1 MLKIVEGILKG
12 DRRSLSRAISIIDNE
27 EGEYQAIV
35 SQIFQNTGKAMTI
48 GLTGAGGAGKST
60 LIGKLIDEFKKYDY
74 KIAIIAVDPTSP
86 VTGGAILGDRIRM
99 QSNLMNKSDVFM
111 RSIASRGALGGISR
125 SLRNIV
131 RILDAAGYDLIIVE
145 SVGAGQL
152 EIEVS
157 KVVNLTLVVFTPNTG
172 DKVQAVKAGITEIG
186 DIYIV
191 NKADLEGA
199 NTLYNTIRDF
209 IGETE
214 RKPIIL
220 KCSAK
225 TGTGIR
231 EVAETIR
238 NMLNEYIDKFKEKDQ
253 ELLKTELRDMV
264 LNILKDKIIR
274 MLNDHP
280 TYHNYIDKI
289 QNKKMDPFQAAE
301 EITTYLL
308 KNAFSNYIEKKKNIR
323 R

>member
-27 EGEYQAIV
+27 EGEYQEIV

-48 GLTGAGGAGKST
+48 GLTGAGGSGKST
-60 LIGKLIDEFKKYDY
+60 LIGKLIDEFKRYGY

-99 QSNLMNKSDVFM
+99 QSNLMDKSEVFM
-111 RSIASRGALGGISR
+111 RSIASRGAIGGISR

-157 KVVNLTLVVFTPNTG
+157 KVVNLTIVVFTPNTG
-172 DKVQAVKAGITEIG
+172 DKVQAVKAGLTEIG
-186 DIYIV
+186 DVYVV
-191 NKADLEGA
+191 NKTDLEGA
-199 NTLYNTIRDF
+199 KTLYNTIRDL

-214 RKPIIL
+214 RQPIIL

-225 TGTGIR
+225 NGTGIR

-238 NMLNEYIDKFKEKDQ
+238 NMLTEHLEKFKAKDQ
-253 ELLKTELRDMV
+253 ELLDIELKDMV

-274 MLNDHP
+274 MLNDNP
-280 TYHNYIDKI
+280 TYHNFIDKI

-301 EITTYLL
+301 ELTTNLL
-308 KNAFSNYIEKKKNIR
+308 KNTFSNYIEKNKNY
-323 R
+323 

>member
-12 DRRSLSRAISIIDNE
+12 DRRSLSRAISLIDNE
-27 EGEYQAIV
+27 EGEYQEII

-48 GLTGAGGAGKST
+48 GLTGPGGSGKST
-60 LIGKLIDEFKKYDY
+60 LIGKLIDEFKRFGY

-86 VTGGAILGDRIRM
+86 LTGGAILGDRVRM
-99 QSNLMNKSDVFM
+99 QSNLMDKSDVFM
-111 RSIASRGALGGISR
+111 RSIASRGAIGGISR
-125 SLRNIV
+125 SLRNII

-172 DKVQAVKAGITEIG
+172 DRVQAVKAGVTEIG

-225 TGTGIR
+225 TGTGTK
-231 EVAETIR
+231 EVAETIN
-238 NMLNEYIDKFKEKDQ
+238 NMLNEQLDDFKEKDHQ
-253 ELLKTELRDMV
+253 LLEIELKDMV
-264 LNILKDKIIR
+264 LNILKDKILR
-274 MLNDHP
+274 MLKDNP
-280 TYHNYIDKI
+280 TYHNFIDKI

-301 EITTYLL
+301 ILTSNLL
-308 KNAFSNYIEKKKNIR
+308 NNTFSNYTENNR
-323 R
+323 N

>member
-12 DRRSLSRAISIIDNE
+12 DRRSLSRAISLIDNE
-27 EGEYQAIV
+27 EGKYQEII

-48 GLTGAGGAGKST
+48 GLTGPGGSGKST
-60 LIGKLIDEFKKYDY
+60 LIGKLIGEFKRFGY

-86 VTGGAILGDRIRM
+86 LTGGAILGDRVRM
-99 QSNLMNKSDVFM
+99 QSNLMDKSDVFM
-111 RSIASRGALGGISR
+111 RSIASRGAIGGISR
-125 SLRNIV
+125 SLRNII

-172 DKVQAVKAGITEIG
+172 DRVQAVKAGVTEIG

-225 TGTGIR
+225 TGTGTK
-231 EVAETIR
+231 EVAETIN
-238 NMLNEYIDKFKEKDQ
+238 NMLNEQLDNFKEKDHQ
-253 ELLKTELRDMV
+253 LLEIELKDMV
-264 LNILKDKIIR
+264 LNILKDKILR
-274 MLNDHP
+274 MLKDNP
-280 TYHNYIDKI
+280 TYHNFIDKI

-301 EITTYLL
+301 ELTSNLL
-308 KNAFSNYIEKKKNIR
+308 NNTFSNYTENNR
-323 R
+323 NY

>member
-1 MLKIVEGILKG
+1 LLKIVEGILKG

-27 EGEYQAIV
+27 EGEYQEIV
-35 SQIFQNTGKAMTI
+35 SQIFQKTGKAMTI
-48 GLTGAGGAGKST
+48 GLTGPGGSGKST
-60 LIGKLIDEFKKYDY
+60 LIGKLIDEFKRYGY

-99 QSNLMNKSDVFM
+99 QSNLMDRSEVFM
-111 RSIASRGALGGISR
+111 RSIASRGAIGGISR

-131 RILDAAGYDLIIVE
+131 RILDAAAYDLIIVE

-157 KVVNLTLVVFTPNTG
+157 KVVNLTIVVFTPNTG
-172 DKVQAVKAGITEIG
+172 DKIQAVKAGITEIG
-186 DIYIV
+186 DVYVV
-191 NKADLEGA
+191 NKTDLEGA
-199 NTLYNTIRDF
+199 KTLYNTIRDL

-225 TGTGIR
+225 NGTGIR

-238 NMLNEYIDKFKEKDQ
+238 NMLKEHLDKFKAKDQ
-253 ELLKTELRDMV
+253 RLLEIELKDMV

-274 MLNDHP
+274 MLNDNP
-280 TYHNYIDKI
+280 TYHNFIDKI

-301 EITTYLL
+301 ELSTNLL
-308 KNAFSNYIEKKKNIR
+308 KNTFHNYIEKNKNY
-323 R
+323 

>member
-27 EGEYQAIV
+27 EGKYQEII
-35 SQIFQNTGKAMTI
+35 SQIFKNTGKAMTI
-48 GLTGAGGAGKST
+48 GLTGPGGAGKSS
-60 LIGKLIDEFKKYDY
+60 LIGKLIDEFKGFGY

-86 VTGGAILGDRIRM
+86 VTGGAILGDRVRM
-99 QSNLMNKSDVFM
+99 QANLMDKSEIFM
-111 RSIASRGALGGISR
+111 RSIASRGAVGGISR
-125 SLRNIV
+125 SLRNII
-131 RILDAAGYDLIIVE
+131 RILDAAGYNLIIVE

-191 NKADLEGA
+191 NKSDLEGA
-199 NTLYNTIRDF
+199 NTLYNTIKDL
-209 IGETE
+209 IGDTE

-225 TGTGIR
+225 TGTGTR
-231 EVAETIR
+231 EVAEMIR
-238 NMLNEYIDKFKEKDQ
+238 NLLTDRVEHIREKDY
-253 ELLKTELRDMV
+253 ELLEIELKDMV
-264 LNILKDKIIR
+264 LNILKDKILT
-274 MLNDHP
+274 MLNDNP
-280 TYHNYIDKI
+280 SYHNLIDKI
-289 QNKKMDPFQAAE
+289 QKKKMDPFQAAE
-301 EITTYLL
+301 ELTSNLL
-308 KNAFSNYIEKKKNIR
+308 NSSFSKYQEHNKT
-323 R
+323 

>member
-27 EGEYQAIV
+27 EGKYQEII
-35 SQIFQNTGKAMTI
+35 SQIFKNTGRAMTI
-48 GLTGAGGAGKST
+48 GLTGPGGAGKSS
-60 LIGKLIDEFKKYDY
+60 LIGKLIDEFKRFGY

-86 VTGGAILGDRIRM
+86 VTGGAILGDRVRM
-99 QSNLMNKSDVFM
+99 QANLMDKSEVFM
-111 RSIASRGALGGISR
+111 RSIASRGAVGGISR
-125 SLRNIV
+125 SLRNII
-131 RILDAAGYDLIIVE
+131 RILDAAGYNLIIVE

-191 NKADLEGA
+191 NKSDLEGA
-199 NTLYNTIRDF
+199 NTLYNTIKDL
-209 IGETE
+209 IGDTE

-225 TGTGIR
+225 TGTGTR
-231 EVAETIR
+231 EVAEMISKMLTERVERIR
-238 NMLNEYIDKFKEKDQ
+238 EKDY
-253 ELLKTELRDMV
+253 ELLEIELKDMV
-264 LNILKDKIIR
+264 LNILKDKILI
-274 MLNDHP
+274 MLNDNP
-280 TYHNYIDKI
+280 SYHNLIDKI
-289 QNKKMDPFQAAE
+289 QKKKMDPFQAAE
-301 EITTYLL
+301 ELTSNLL
-308 KNAFSNYIEKKKNIR
+308 NNSFSNYKEHNKT
-323 R
+323 

>member
-12 DRRSLSRAISIIDNE
+12 DRRSLSRAISLIDNE
-27 EGEYQAIV
+27 EGKYQEII
-35 SQIFQNTGKAMTI
+35 SQIFQNTGTAMTI
-48 GLTGAGGAGKST
+48 GLTGPGGSGKST
-60 LIGKLIDEFKKYDY
+60 LIGKLIDEFKRFGY

-86 VTGGAILGDRIRM
+86 LTGGAILGDRVRM
-99 QSNLMNKSDVFM
+99 QSNLMDKSDVFM
-111 RSIASRGALGGISR
+111 RSIASRGAIGGISR
-125 SLRNIV
+125 SLRNII

-172 DKVQAVKAGITEIG
+172 DRVQAVKAGVTEIG

-225 TGTGIR
+225 TGTGTK
-231 EVAETIR
+231 EVAETIN
-238 NMLNEYIDKFKEKDQ
+238 NMLNERLDNFKEKDHQ
-253 ELLKTELRDMV
+253 LLEIELKDMV
-264 LNILKDKIIR
+264 LNILKDKILR
-274 MLNDHP
+274 MLKDNP
-280 TYHNYIDKI
+280 TYHNFIDKI

-301 EITTYLL
+301 ILTSNLL
-308 KNAFSNYIEKKKNIR
+308 NNTFSNYTENNR
-323 R
+323 NY

>member
-12 DRRSLSRAISIIDNE
+12 DRRSLSRAISLIDNE
-27 EGEYQAIV
+27 EGEYQEII

-48 GLTGAGGAGKST
+48 GLTGPGGSGKST
-60 LIGKLIDEFKKYDY
+60 LIGKLIDEFKRFGY

-86 VTGGAILGDRIRM
+86 LTGGAILGDRVRM
-99 QSNLMNKSDVFM
+99 QSNLMDKSDVFM
-111 RSIASRGALGGISR
+111 RSIASRGAIGGISR
-125 SLRNIV
+125 SLRNII

-172 DKVQAVKAGITEIG
+172 DRVQAVKAGVTEIG

-225 TGTGIR
+225 TGTGTK
-231 EVAETIR
+231 EVAETIN
-238 NMLNEYIDKFKEKDQ
+238 NMLNEQLDDFKEKDHQ
-253 ELLKTELRDMV
+253 LLEIELKDMV
-264 LNILKDKIIR
+264 LNILKDKILR
-274 MLNDHP
+274 MLKNNP
-280 TYHNYIDKI
+280 TYHNFIDKI

-301 EITTYLL
+301 ILTSNLL
-308 KNAFSNYIEKKKNIR
+308 NNTFSNYTENNR
-323 R
+323 N

>member
-12 DRRSLSRAISIIDNE
+12 DRRSLSRAISLIDNE
-27 EGEYQAIV
+27 EGKYQEII

-48 GLTGAGGAGKST
+48 GLTGPGGSGKST
-60 LIGKLIDEFKKYDY
+60 LIGKLIDEFKRFGY

-86 VTGGAILGDRIRM
+86 LTGGAILGDRVRM
-99 QSNLMNKSDVFM
+99 QSNLMDKSDVFM
-111 RSIASRGALGGISR
+111 RSIASRGAIGGISR
-125 SLRNIV
+125 SLRNII

-172 DKVQAVKAGITEIG
+172 DRVQAVKAGVTEIG

-225 TGTGIR
+225 TGTGTK
-231 EVAETIR
+231 EVAETIN
-238 NMLNEYIDKFKEKDQ
+238 NMLNEQLDNFKEKDHQ
-253 ELLKTELRDMV
+253 LLEIELKDMV
-264 LNILKDKIIR
+264 LNILKDKILR
-274 MLNDHP
+274 MLKDNP
-280 TYHNYIDKI
+280 TYHNFIDKI

-301 EITTYLL
+301 ELTSNLL
-308 KNAFSNYIEKKKNIR
+308 NNTFSNYTENNR
-323 R
+323 N

>member
-1 MLKIVEGILKG
+1 LLKIVEGILKG

-27 EGEYQAIV
+27 EGKYQEIV

-48 GLTGAGGAGKST
+48 GLTGPGGSGKST
-60 LIGKLIDEFKKYDY
+60 LIGKLIDEFKRYGY

-86 VTGGAILGDRIRM
+86 VTGGAILGDRVRM
-99 QSNLMNKSDVFM
+99 QSNLMDKSDIFM
-111 RSIASRGALGGISR
+111 RSIASRGAIGGISR
-125 SLRNIV
+125 SLRNII
-131 RILDAAGYDLIIVE
+131 RILDAAGYDLIMIE

-191 NKADLEGA
+191 NKGDLEGA
-199 NTLYNTIRDF
+199 NTLYNTIRDL

-225 TGTGIR
+225 TGKGTK
-231 EVAETIR
+231 EVAETI
-238 NMLNEYIDKFKEKDQ
+238 NNLLNERLDNFRAKDH
-253 ELLKTELRDMV
+253 ELLEIELKDMV

-274 MLNDHP
+274 MLNDNP
-280 TYHNYIDKI
+280 NYHNFIDKI
-289 QNKKMDPFQAAE
+289 QNKEMDPFQAAE
-301 EITTYLL
+301 RLTTNLL
-308 KNAFSNYIEKKKNIR
+308 NNTLSNYTKINKNH
-323 R
+323 

>member
-27 EGEYQAIV
+27 EGTYQEIV

-48 GLTGAGGAGKST
+48 GLTGPGGSGKST
-60 LIGKLIDEFKKYDY
+60 LIGKLIDEFKRYGY

-86 VTGGAILGDRIRM
+86 VTGGAILGDRVRM
-99 QSNLMNKSDVFM
+99 QSNLMEKSDVFM
-111 RSIASRGALGGISR
+111 RSIASRGAIGGISR
-125 SLRNIV
+125 SLRNII
-131 RILDAAGYDLIIVE
+131 RILDAAGYDLIMIE

-191 NKADLEGA
+191 NKEDLEGA
-199 NTLYNTIRDF
+199 NTLYNTIRDL

-225 TGTGIR
+225 TGKGTK
-231 EVAETIR
+231 EVAETI
-238 NMLNEYIDKFKEKDQ
+238 NNLLNERVDNFRAKDH
-253 ELLKTELRDMV
+253 ELLEIELKDMV
-264 LNILKDKIIR
+264 LNILKDKILR
-274 MLNDHP
+274 MLNENP
-280 TYHNYIDKI
+280 NYHIFIDKI

-301 EITTYLL
+301 ELTSNLL
-308 KNAFSNYIEKKKNIR
+308 NNTFSNYTENNR
-323 R
+323 NY

>member
-27 EGEYQAIV
+27 EGEYQEIV
-35 SQIFQNTGKAMTI
+35 SQIFQKTGKAMTI
-48 GLTGAGGAGKST
+48 GLTGPGGSGKST
-60 LIGKLIDEFKKYDY
+60 LIGKLIDEFKRYGY

-99 QSNLMNKSDVFM
+99 QSNLMDRSEVFM
-111 RSIASRGALGGISR
+111 RSIASRGAIGGISR

-131 RILDAAGYDLIIVE
+131 RILDAAAYDLIIVE

-157 KVVNLTLVVFTPNTG
+157 KVVNLTIVVFTPNTG
-172 DKVQAVKAGITEIG
+172 DKIQAVKAGITEIG
-186 DIYIV
+186 DVYVV
-191 NKADLEGA
+191 NKTDLEGA
-199 NTLYNTIRDF
+199 KTLYNTIRDL

-225 TGTGIR
+225 NGTGIR

-238 NMLNEYIDKFKEKDQ
+238 NMLKEHLDKFKAKDQ
-253 ELLKTELRDMV
+253 RLLEIELKDMV

-274 MLNDHP
+274 MLNDNP
-280 TYHNYIDKI
+280 TYHNFIDKI

-301 EITTYLL
+301 ELSTNLL
-308 KNAFSNYIEKKKNIR
+308 KNTFHNYIEKNKNY
-323 R
+323 

>member
-12 DRRSLSRAISIIDNE
+12 DRRSLSRAISLIDNE
-27 EGEYQAIV
+27 EGKYQEII

-48 GLTGAGGAGKST
+48 GLTGPGGSGKST
-60 LIGKLIDEFKKYDY
+60 LIGKLIDEFKRFGY

-86 VTGGAILGDRIRM
+86 LTGGAILGDRVRM
-99 QSNLMNKSDVFM
+99 QSNLMDKSDVFM
-111 RSIASRGALGGISR
+111 RSIASRGAIGGISR
-125 SLRNIV
+125 SLRNII

-172 DKVQAVKAGITEIG
+172 DRVQAVKAGVTEIG

-199 NTLYNTIRDF
+199 HTLYNTIRDF

-225 TGTGIR
+225 TGTGTK
-231 EVAETIR
+231 EVAETIN
-238 NMLNEYIDKFKEKDQ
+238 NMLNKHLDNFKEKDHQ
-253 ELLKTELRDMV
+253 LLEIELKDMV
-264 LNILKDKIIR
+264 LNILKDKILR
-274 MLNDHP
+274 MLKDNP
-280 TYHNYIDKI
+280 TYDNFIDKI

-301 EITTYLL
+301 ELTSNLL
-308 KNAFSNYIEKKKNIR
+308 NNTFSNYTENNR
-323 R
+323 NY

>member
-231 EVAETIR
+231 EVAETIH

-308 KNAFSNYIEKKKNIR
+308 KNAFSNYIEKKKKFR

>member
-27 EGEYQAIV
+27 EGKYQEII
-35 SQIFQNTGKAMTI
+35 SQIFKNTGRAMTI
-48 GLTGAGGAGKST
+48 GLTGPGGAGKSS
-60 LIGKLIDEFKKYDY
+60 LIGKLIDEFKRFNY

-86 VTGGAILGDRIRM
+86 LTGGAILGDRVRM
-99 QSNLMNKSDVFM
+99 QANLMDKSEVFM
-111 RSIASRGALGGISR
+111 RSIASRGAVGGISR
-125 SLRNIV
+125 SLRNII
-131 RILDAAGYDLIIVE
+131 RILDAAGYNLIIVE

-199 NTLYNTIRDF
+199 NTLYNTIKDL
-209 IGETE
+209 IGDTE

-225 TGTGIR
+225 TGTGTR
-231 EVAETIR
+231 EVAEMISKMLTEGVESIR
-238 NMLNEYIDKFKEKDQ
+238 KKDY
-253 ELLKTELRDMV
+253 ELLEIELKDMV
-264 LNILKDKIIR
+264 LNILRDKILI
-274 MLNDHP
+274 MLNDNP
-280 TYHNYIDKI
+280 AYHNLIDKI
-289 QNKKMDPFQAAE
+289 QKKKMDPFQAAE
-301 EITTYLL
+301 ELTSNLL
-308 KNAFSNYIEKKKNIR
+308 NDSFHNYKEHNKT
-323 R
+323 

>member
-1 MLKIVEGILKG
+1 LLKIVEGILKG

-27 EGEYQAIV
+27 EGEYQEIV

-48 GLTGAGGAGKST
+48 GLTGAGGSGKST
-60 LIGKLIDEFKKYDY
+60 LIGKLIDEFKRYGY

-99 QSNLMNKSDVFM
+99 QSNLMNKSEVFM
-111 RSIASRGALGGISR
+111 RSIASRGAIGGISR

-157 KVVNLTLVVFTPNTG
+157 KVVNLTIVVFTPNTG
-172 DKVQAVKAGITEIG
+172 DKVQAVKAGLTEIG
-186 DIYIV
+186 DVYVV
-191 NKADLEGA
+191 NKTDLEGA
-199 NTLYNTIRDF
+199 KTLYNTIRDL

-214 RKPIIL
+214 RQPIIL

-225 TGTGIR
+225 NGTGIR

-238 NMLNEYIDKFKEKDQ
+238 NMLTEHLDKFKAKDQ
-253 ELLKTELRDMV
+253 ELLDIELKDMV

-274 MLNDHP
+274 MLNDNP
-280 TYHNYIDKI
+280 TYHNFIDKI

-301 EITTYLL
+301 ELTTNVL
-308 KNAFSNYIEKKKNIR
+308 KNTFSNYIEKNKNY
-323 R
+323 

>member
-27 EGEYQAIV
+27 EGKYQEIV

-48 GLTGAGGAGKST
+48 GLTGPGGSGKST
-60 LIGKLIDEFKKYDY
+60 LIGKLIDEFKRYGY
-74 KIAIIAVDPTSP
+74 KTAIIAVDPTSP
-86 VTGGAILGDRIRM
+86 VTGGAILGDRVRM
-99 QSNLMNKSDVFM
+99 QSKLMDKSDVFM
-111 RSIASRGALGGISR
+111 RSIASRGAIGGISR
-125 SLRNIV
+125 SLRNII

-172 DKVQAVKAGITEIG
+172 DKVQAVKAGVTEIG

-191 NKADLEGA
+191 NKGDLEGA
-199 NTLYNTIRDF
+199 NTLYNTIKDL

-214 RKPIIL
+214 RKPIIM

-225 TGTGIR
+225 TGRGTKRGG
-231 EVAETIR
+231 R
-238 NMLNEYIDKFKEKDQ
+238 NNQ
-253 ELLKTELRDMV
+253 
-264 LNILKDKIIR
+264 
-274 MLNDHP
+274 
-280 TYHNYIDKI
+280 
-289 QNKKMDPFQAAE
+289 
-301 EITTYLL
+301 
-308 KNAFSNYIEKKKNIR
+308 
-323 R
+323 

>member
-27 EGEYQAIV
+27 EGTYQEIV

-48 GLTGAGGAGKST
+48 GLTGPGGSGKST
-60 LIGKLIDEFKKYDY
+60 LIGKLIDEFKRYGY

-86 VTGGAILGDRIRM
+86 VTGGAILGDRVRM
-99 QSNLMNKSDVFM
+99 QSNLMEKSDVFM
-111 RSIASRGALGGISR
+111 RSIASRGAIGGISR
-125 SLRNIV
+125 SLRNII
-131 RILDAAGYDLIIVE
+131 RILDAAGYDLIMIE

-191 NKADLEGA
+191 NKEDLEGA
-199 NTLYNTIRDF
+199 NTLYTTIRDL

-225 TGTGIR
+225 TGKGTK
-231 EVAETIR
+231 EVAETI
-238 NMLNEYIDKFKEKDQ
+238 NNLLNERVDNFRAKDH
-253 ELLKTELRDMV
+253 ELLEIELKDMV
-264 LNILKDKIIR
+264 LNILKDKILR
-274 MLNDHP
+274 MLNDNP
-280 TYHNYIDKI
+280 NYHIFIDKI

-301 EITTYLL
+301 ELTNNLL
-308 KNAFSNYIEKKKNIR
+308 NNTFSNYTENNKNY
-323 R
+323 

>member
-1 MLKIVEGILKG
+1 M
-12 DRRSLSRAISIIDNE
+12 
-27 EGEYQAIV
+27 
-35 SQIFQNTGKAMTI
+35 
-48 GLTGAGGAGKST
+48 
-60 LIGKLIDEFKKYDY
+60 IDEFKRFGY

-86 VTGGAILGDRIRM
+86 LTGGAILGDRVRM
-99 QSNLMNKSDVFM
+99 QSNLMDKSDVFM
-111 RSIASRGALGGISR
+111 RSIASRGAIGGISR
-125 SLRNIV
+125 SLRNII

-172 DKVQAVKAGITEIG
+172 DKVQAVKAGVTEIG

-225 TGTGIR
+225 TGTGTK
-231 EVAETIR
+231 EVAETIN
-238 NMLNEYIDKFKEKDQ
+238 NMLNKHLDNFKEKDHQ
-253 ELLKTELRDMV
+253 LLEIELKDMV
-264 LNILKDKIIR
+264 LNILKDKILR
-274 MLNDHP
+274 MLKDNP
-280 TYHNYIDKI
+280 TYHNFIDKI

-301 EITTYLL
+301 ELTSNLL
-308 KNAFSNYIEKKKNIR
+308 NNTFSNYTENNR
-323 R
+323 NY